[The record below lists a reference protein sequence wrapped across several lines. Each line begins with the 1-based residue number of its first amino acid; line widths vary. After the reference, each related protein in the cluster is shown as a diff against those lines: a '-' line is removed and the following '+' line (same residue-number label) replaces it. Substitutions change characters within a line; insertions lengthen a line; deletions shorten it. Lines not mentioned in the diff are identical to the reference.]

1 MKIGVVG
8 LGRMG
13 RAIFA
18 RLQEHGFE
26 LVAWDIDP
34 AAAPELR
41 EHPAEFAASPAAVAE
56 LAEVVLSVISADAG
70 ARRNFHGPR
79 GYLEADLRGKLF
91 IEMSTLQP
99 MTVRELAA
107 AAEARG
113 ARFVETPVLGSV
125 PTVREG
131 KLLVLAGGRAE
142 DVDRARPVL
151 APLARRIAHM
161 GPIGHAAAM
170 KLAVNL
176 GLAAY
181 IEALAE
187 SLSLAEQQGL
197 SRNAVL
203 DVLCEAPIASPWLRS
218 KLDVFRGGE
227 ADITLDLK
235 TLRKDVL
242 SALATGALD
251 GVPMPVSAGTLA
263 SLSAA
268 VAGGWGDKDIALLP
282 AYVREHLVRRL

>member
-13 RAIFA
+13 RAIVA
-18 RLQEHGFE
+18 RLREHGFE
-26 LVAWDIDP
+26 LVMWDINP
-34 AAAPELR
+34 AAAQELR
-41 EHPAEFAASPAAVAE
+41 EQPAQFAASPAAVAE
-56 LAEVVLSVISADAG
+56 QADIVLSVISADNG
-70 ARRNFHGPR
+70 ARQNFHGPR
-79 GYLEADLRGKLF
+79 GYFEVDLRGKLF

-107 AAEARG
+107 AVEARG
-113 ARFVETPVLGSV
+113 ARFIETPVLGSV

-142 DVDRARPVL
+142 DIDGARPVL

-161 GPIGHAAAM
+161 GPIGSGAAM

-187 SLSLAEQQGL
+187 SLSIAEQQGL
-197 SRNAVL
+197 SLEAAL
-203 DVLCEAPIASPWLRS
+203 EILCEAPTSSPWLRS
-218 KLDVFRGGE
+218 KLNVFRGGA

-242 SALATGALD
+242 SALATGSLN